1 MSVHDLLLITQDHP
15 VKAVS
20 QIASIVQKVV
30 PETFLQQV
38 EFCGVLEQR
47 KEATKQLLA
56 RKQEVEEEELKGW
69 DRPWGRWS
77 KKGSCH
83 YGPTG

>member
-1 MSVHDLLLITQDHP
+1 MQSATDRMSVHDLLLITQDHP

-56 RKQEVEEEELKGW
+56 RKQEVEEEELKG
-69 DRPWGRWS
+69 
-77 KKGSCH
+77 
-83 YGPTG
+83 

>member
-1 MSVHDLLLITQDHP
+1 MQSATDRMSVHDLLLITQDHP

-30 PETFLQQV
+30 PKTFHQHKLNSV
-38 EFCGVLEQR
+38 VFLEHI

-56 RKQEVEEEELKGW
+56 RKQEVEEEELKG
-69 DRPWGRWS
+69 
-77 KKGSCH
+77 
-83 YGPTG
+83 

>member
-30 PETFLQQV
+30 LETFHLHKGNSVVFWSTERRQQSN
-38 EFCGVLEQR
+38 FL
-47 KEATKQLLA
+47 
-56 RKQEVEEEELKGW
+56 
-69 DRPWGRWS
+69 PIS
-77 KKGSCH
+77 KKLRKKN
-83 YGPTG
+83 